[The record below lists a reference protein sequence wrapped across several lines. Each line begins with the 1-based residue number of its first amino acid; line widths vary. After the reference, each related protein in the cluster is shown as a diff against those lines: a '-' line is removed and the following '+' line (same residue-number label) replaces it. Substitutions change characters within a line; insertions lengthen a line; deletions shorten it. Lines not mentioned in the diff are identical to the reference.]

1 MSLIFIISKNNSI
14 KEQHFAVP
22 TALGGQYF
30 NKTLLTGEINAC
42 EASLIFIMEYGASLI
57 CFMQFMSYYFHLF
70 NFGSR

>member
-30 NKTLLTGEINAC
+30 NITLLTGEINAC
-42 EASLIFIMEYGASLI
+42 EASLIFIMEYGASLM
-57 CFMQFMSYYFHLF
+57 CFMQSMSYYFHLF